1 MFNYGNGYS
10 LSDIAAAS
18 GNRNGDGF
26 CEGNGAWWIIILF
39 LFCFMGG
46 WGNNRNGWGGN
57 DFGAGTN
64 GALTR
69 DAITYGFDM
78 NGLSNQ
84 IANTHSAVTNSTE
97 ATNNGVR
104 VLQNDLCGIGMT
116 NLQNTNAITS
126 AIANGT
132 FSLSN
137 QLQNMAAIN
146 AQCCCDNKMLVSSNF
161 ADLNYNL
168 ATQACQNRQ
177 VVSDSTRDIIDANN
191 NNTRQILDFLVND
204 KISSLT
210 AENASLKGQ
219 ISQSEQNAYLLSKLS
234 PSATPAYIVANPYT
248 GNTYTTYGCGY
259 GCGCNNN

>member
-26 CEGNGAWWIIILF
+26 GEGNGAWWIIILF

-57 DFGAGTN
+57 DSGT
-64 GALTR
+64 LTR

-78 NGLSNQ
+78 NALSNQ

-97 ATNNGVR
+97 AINGGVR
-104 VLQNDLCGIGMT
+104 ALQNDLCGVGMN

-126 AIANGT
+126 AISNNT

-137 QLQNMAAIN
+137 QLQNMAAVN
-146 AQCCCDNKMLVSSNF
+146 AQCCCDNKMLVTSSF

-177 VVSDSTRDIIDANN
+177 VVNENTRDIIEANN

-204 KISSLT
+204 KISALT

-219 ISQSEQNAYLLSKLS
+219 ISQSEQNAYLISKLS
-234 PSATPAYIVANPYT
+234 PAATPAYIVANPYT

-259 GCGCNNN
+259 GCGCSNS

>member
-1 MFNYGNGYS
+1 
-10 LSDIAAAS
+10 
-18 GNRNGDGF
+18 
-26 CEGNGAWWIIILF
+26 
-39 LFCFMGG
+39 
-46 WGNNRNGWGGN
+46 
-57 DFGAGTN
+57 
-64 GALTR
+64 
-69 DAITYGFDM
+69 
-78 NGLSNQ
+78 
-84 IANTHSAVTNSTE
+84 
-97 ATNNGVR
+97 
-104 VLQNDLCGIGMT
+104 
-116 NLQNTNAITS
+116 
-126 AIANGT
+126 
-132 FSLSN
+132 
-137 QLQNMAAIN
+137 MAAVN

-177 VVSDSTRDIIDANN
+177 VVSDSTRDIIEANN

>member
-1 MFNYGNGYS
+1 
-10 LSDIAAAS
+10 
-18 GNRNGDGF
+18 
-26 CEGNGAWWIIILF
+26 
-39 LFCFMGG
+39 MGG

-57 DFGAGTN
+57 DSGT
-64 GALTR
+64 GTLTR

-78 NGLSNQ
+78 NALSNQ

-97 ATNNGVR
+97 AINSGVR
-104 VLQNDLCGIGMT
+104 ALQNDLCGVGMN

-126 AIANGT
+126 AISNNT

-146 AQCCCDNKMLVSSNF
+146 AQCCCDNKMLVTSSF

-177 VVSDSTRDIIDANN
+177 VVNENTRDIIEANN

-204 KISSLT
+204 KISALT

-219 ISQSEQNAYLLSKLS
+219 ISQSEQNAYLISKLS

-259 GCGCNNN
+259 GCGCGNS

>member
-1 MFNYGNGYS
+1 
-10 LSDIAAAS
+10 
-18 GNRNGDGF
+18 
-26 CEGNGAWWIIILF
+26 
-39 LFCFMGG
+39 MGG

-57 DFGAGTN
+57 DSSTGT
-64 GALTR
+64 LTR

-97 ATNNGVR
+97 AINSGVR
-104 VLQNDLCGIGMT
+104 ALQNDLCGVSMN

-126 AIANGT
+126 AISNNT

-137 QLQNMAAIN
+137 QLQNMAAVN
-146 AQCCCDNKMLVSSNF
+146 AQCCCDNKMLVTSSF

-177 VVSDSTRDIIDANN
+177 VVNENTRDIIEANN

-204 KISSLT
+204 KISALT

-219 ISQSEQNAYLLSKLS
+219 ISQSEQNAYLISKLS
-234 PSATPAYIVANPYT
+234 PAATPAYIVANPYT

-259 GCGCNNN
+259 GCGCSNS

>member
-1 MFNYGNGYS
+1 
-10 LSDIAAAS
+10 
-18 GNRNGDGF
+18 
-26 CEGNGAWWIIILF
+26 
-39 LFCFMGG
+39 MGG

-57 DFGAGTN
+57 DSGT
-64 GALTR
+64 GTLTR

-97 ATNNGVR
+97 AINSGVR
-104 VLQNDLCGIGMT
+104 ALQNDLCGVSMN

-126 AIANGT
+126 AISNNT

-137 QLQNMAAIN
+137 QLQNMAAVN
-146 AQCCCDNKMLVSSNF
+146 AQCCCDNKMLVTSSF

-177 VVSDSTRDIIDANN
+177 IVNENTRDIIEANN

-204 KISSLT
+204 KISALT

-219 ISQSEQNAYLLSKLS
+219 ISQSEQNAYLISKLS
-234 PSATPAYIVANPYT
+234 PAATPAYIVANPYT

-259 GCGCNNN
+259 GCGCSNS

>member
-1 MFNYGNGYS
+1 
-10 LSDIAAAS
+10 
-18 GNRNGDGF
+18 
-26 CEGNGAWWIIILF
+26 
-39 LFCFMGG
+39 MGG

-57 DFGAGTN
+57 DSGT
-64 GALTR
+64 GTLTR

-78 NGLSNQ
+78 NALSNQ

-97 ATNNGVR
+97 AINSGVR
-104 VLQNDLCGIGMT
+104 ALQNDLCGVGMN

-126 AIANGT
+126 AISNNT

-146 AQCCCDNKMLVSSNF
+146 AQCCCDNKMLVTSSF

-177 VVSDSTRDIIDANN
+177 VVNENTRDIIEANN

-204 KISSLT
+204 KISALT

-219 ISQSEQNAYLLSKLS
+219 ISQSEQNAYLISKLS

-259 GCGCNNN
+259 GCGCSNS